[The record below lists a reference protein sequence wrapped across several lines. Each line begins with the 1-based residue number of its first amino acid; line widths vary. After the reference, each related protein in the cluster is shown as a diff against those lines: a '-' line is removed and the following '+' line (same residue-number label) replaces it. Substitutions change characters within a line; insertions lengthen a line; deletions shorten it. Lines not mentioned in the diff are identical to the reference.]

1 MKRQAEEFK
10 INQVR
15 QLRTSTLAFLEICN
29 QVPYSIFTYLKNVFQ
44 ARIEQLILQTETK
57 YNSYK
62 IADDEQKKLHL
73 KMFRPN
79 LENPANKDATT
90 ELNKREIKRSD
101 DIKDVSFKR
110 FLVTI
115 CSKSMI
121 LNWTS

>member
-1 MKRQAEEFK
+1 
-10 INQVR
+10 
-15 QLRTSTLAFLEICN
+15 
-29 QVPYSIFTYLKNVFQ
+29 
-44 ARIEQLILQTETK
+44 LILQTETK

-121 LNWTS
+121 LN